1 MASVTVTERA
11 GEELRS
17 MRGEASPSQTLR
29 LVVQPEG
36 GFALG
41 LDEIREGDEVVE
53 AGGETVLVLAS
64 AVAEVVEGAV
74 IDVQDTEEGAR
85 LTISR

>member
-53 AGGETVLVLAS
+53 AGGETVLVLAG